1 MRIIKI
7 PIDQIQYHYT
17 SYSQKLY
24 QSLLRIGFSFP
35 VKVLKTDEQY
45 QCIDG
50 HKRLS
55 ALHDILMN
63 QPDYHRGNLVCV
75 IVENNGNNRSND
87 CWRGRNSH

>member
-7 PIDQIQYHYT
+7 PIDQIQYQYT

-50 HKRLS
+50 HKRL
-55 ALHDILMN
+55 
-63 QPDYHRGNLVCV
+63 
-75 IVENNGNNRSND
+75 
-87 CWRGRNSH
+87 